1 MKKQVNNSNLDMLN
15 KPNFLIVGPPKS
27 GTSSLF
33 HYLKQHP
40 EVFVSRV
47 KEPFYFTSEIMENI
61 SKEDPMLK
69 SIMNYAHFDKSQY
82 FKLFDDAKNE
92 KWLGEASVN
101 YLYYYKHAIPK
112 IKKELGDIR
121 IILILRNPI
130 NRAFSNYNYQLTGQK
145 LTFEE
150 SLEIENNRIR
160 QNFNSFWFYKESG
173 LYYDSVKAYIDVFS
187 KVKVFFFDDLK
198 NNPND
203 FMKDIFKFLDV
214 ETSFVPNTQIIH
226 NKTFIVK
233 HKWIRNI
240 IFLKKQ
246 IFLKNKF
253 EYKLPVFLSSI
264 IRRLFYSTKNKS
276 KMNLKTKKY
285 LINYY
290 KDDVKKLS
298 DLLNKD
304 LNHWLR

>member
-1 MKKQVNNSNLDMLN
+1 MLN
-15 KPNFLIVGPPKS
+15 KPNFLLVAPQKS
-27 GTSSLF
+27 GTSSISK
-33 HYLKQHP
+33 YLNEHP
-40 EVFVSRV
+40 EIFVSRV

-69 SIMNYAHFDKSQY
+69 SIMNYAHFDKIKY
-82 FKLFDDAKNE
+82 FKLFDDAENE

-112 IKKELGDIR
+112 IKKELGDIC

-130 NRAFSNYNYQLTGQK
+130 DRAFSNYNYQLTGQK

-150 SLEIENNRIR
+150 SLEIENNRKR

-173 LYYDSVKAYIDVFS
+173 LYYDSVTAYIDAFTN
-187 KVKVFFFDDLK
+187 VKVLFFDDLK

-214 ETSFVPNTQIIH
+214 ETSFAPNTEIIH

-233 HKWIRNI
+233 HNWIRNL
-240 IFLKKQ
+240 IFFKKQ
-246 IFLKNKF
+246 IFLKNNLK
-253 EYKLPVFLSSI
+253 YKLPVFLSAFF
-264 IRRLFYSTKNKS
+264 RRIFYTTKNNS
-276 KMNLKTKKY
+276 KMNLNTRKY

-290 KDDVKKLS
+290 EDDVKKLS
-298 DLLNKD
+298 SLLNKD
-304 LNHWLR
+304 LTHWLR